1 MADAIRPVRRM
12 QSGGVV
18 QTPYA
23 PRDCGKRCGPCQIAI
38 DRPRRRATTAA
49 SVAAARPCG
58 RRLAWITRLTAS
70 RVRTRTTRQPSAGR
84 SPVPAL
90 RAGRTPAPAMPAT
103 PAMSAAFAA
112 SRRAIAARGRVG
124 RRRLRSRRTRR
135 HRRRRRSRTRR
146 RRRRRGHARPRRRRC
161 HGWRG
166 RTRRWWRRGRTLRR
180 RSGRGR
186 WRGLGSR
193 SSRGLGSCSCGLPRP
208 SLGSHAL
215 ARRFLRR
222 LRCLL
227 RCLLRGALLGGDFH
241 PAALARRCRLF
252 RRLAPF
258 RFLRSLGHDR
268 PPDRSPVQRS
278 RAAGRIASA
287 RAAAATDSS
296 PLPRSDVTLGPRP
309 LASSEPPASDLP
321 SPNRS
326 ARSDAPPECPCPPRS
341 G

>member
-1 MADAIRPVRRM
+1 MLFGPSAACNRGEWRKRRTHRETAT
-12 QSGGVV
+12 SGAGRRVGSRSIV
-18 QTPYA
+18 
-23 PRDCGKRCGPCQIAI
+23 
-38 DRPRRRATTAA
+38 RRRAATAA
-49 SVAAARPCG
+49 SVAAAKS
-58 RRLAWITRLTAS
+58 LARQRAWSACLTAS
-70 RVRTRTTRQPSAGR
+70 RVRRRTTRRPSAGR
-84 SPVPAL
+84 TAVPAL

-103 PAMSAAFAA
+103 PAMSAAVA
-112 SRRAIAARGRVG
+112 SRRAIAAGRRVG

-135 HRRRRRSRTRR
+135 HRRRRRRRTRR
-146 RRRRRGHARPRRRRC
+146 RRCRRGHARPRRRRC
-161 HGWRG
+161 HGRRG
-166 RTRRWWRRGRTLRR
+166 RTRRRWWRRGRTRRR
-180 RSGRGR
+180 RSRR
-186 WRGLGSR
+186 RRGLGSR
-193 SSRGLGSCSCGLPRP
+193 SSRGLPRR
-208 SLGSHAL
+208 SLGSRAL

-222 LRCLL
+222 LCCFL
-227 RCLLRGALLGGDFH
+227 RCLLREALLGGDFH

-258 RFLRSLGHDR
+258 RLLRSLGHDR

-309 LASSEPPASDLP
+309 LASSEPPASDLL